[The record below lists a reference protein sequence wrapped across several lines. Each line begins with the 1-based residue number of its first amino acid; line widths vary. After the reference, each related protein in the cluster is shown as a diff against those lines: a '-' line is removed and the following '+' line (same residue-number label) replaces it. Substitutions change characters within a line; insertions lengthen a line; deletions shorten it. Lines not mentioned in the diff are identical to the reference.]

1 LQFIFLITLF
11 GFNSYIEMDWS
22 HILVIVLILLIV
34 LSESAAMATLKK
46 SGLNEGAP
54 IGNGAE
60 FWFIIGALMYVL
72 VAILLRQTFKYEKM
86 GVINGLWS
94 ALSVIAAIL
103 VGKLVYGES
112 LQKMEIVAIGLATVA
127 AIILGK

>member
-1 LQFIFLITLF
+1 M
-11 GFNSYIEMDWS
+11 SDS
-22 HILVIVLILLIV
+22 ALVG
-34 LSESAAMATLKK
+34 S
-46 SGLNEGAP
+46 
-54 IGNGAE
+54 GAE

-86 GVINGLWS
+86 GVVNGLWS

-112 LQKMEIVAIGLATVA
+112 LQRMELVAIGLATIA

>member
-1 LQFIFLITLF
+1 M
-11 GFNSYIEMDWS
+11 EWS
-22 HILVIVLILLIV
+22 HIVVIILILVIVL
-34 LSESAAMATLKK
+34 SESTAMASLKK
-46 SGLNEGAP
+46 SGLTDV
-54 IGNGAE
+54 GNGAE

-86 GVINGLWS
+86 GVVNGLWS

-103 VGKLVYGES
+103 VGKLIYGES
-112 LQKMEIVAIGLATVA
+112 LQRMELVAIGLATIA